1 MHDLL
6 NQTYFGNTVLTFIT
20 ALLIF
25 IIGIVVINI
34 FKKIILSRLK
44 KWAER
49 TETSLDDFLIRGME
63 KAVIPLLYF
72 GAFYLAVRTLALP
85 SKAEMLLNT
94 ISVILITFLALRVL
108 SSFIRYSLGIYV
120 RKKGAGEA
128 RQKELKGI
136 TTILTL
142 IVWALGLVFLLDNLG
157 FKVASVIAGLG
168 VGGIA
173 IALAAQAVL
182 GDLFAYFVIF
192 FDRPFEIG
200 DFIICGDKMGA
211 VEYIGLKTTRLRSLG
226 GEQLVFSNKDLTDSR
241 IHNYKRMERRRIV
254 FKLGVVYQT
263 KAEQLKDIAA
273 LVRKII
279 EEQKDTTFDRG
290 HFASYGD
297 FSLNFEF
304 VYYVLSPD
312 YNKYMDTQQA
322 INLRIY
328 EEFEKRG
335 LEFAFPTQTLFLNK
349 ENWNGSES
357 ANSRLTEQ

>member
-1 MHDLL
+1 MHDFL
-6 NQTYFGNTVLTFIT
+6 NQTYFGNTVLIIIT
-20 ALLIF
+20 AVVIF

-34 FKKIILSRLK
+34 FRKIVLSRLK
-44 KWAER
+44 KWAEK
-49 TETSLDDFLIRGME
+49 TKTTIDDFLIKGIE
-63 KAVIPLLYF
+63 KAVIPLLYY
-72 GAFYLAVRTLALP
+72 GAFYLAARTLVLP
-85 SKAEMLLNT
+85 SKAEALLNT

-108 SSFIRYSLGIYV
+108 TSFISYSLGVYV

-128 RQKELKGI
+128 REKELKGI

-142 IVWALGLVFLLDNLG
+142 VVWALGLVFLLDNLG

-200 DFIICGDKMGA
+200 DFIIVGDKLGA

-241 IHNYKRMERRRIV
+241 IHNYKRMERRRII
-254 FKLGVVYQT
+254 FRIGVTYQT
-263 KAEQLKDIAA
+263 KAEQLKEIPP
-273 LVRKII
+273 LVKKII
-279 EEQKDTTFDRG
+279 EEQKNTTFDRG
-290 HFASYGD
+290 HFAKYGD

-322 INLRIY
+322 INLKIF
-328 EEFEKRG
+328 EEFEKQG
-335 LEFAFPTQTLFLNK
+335 IEFAYPTQTLFLNK
-349 ENWNGSES
+349 ENWNG
-357 ANSRLTEQ
+357 TEVVK